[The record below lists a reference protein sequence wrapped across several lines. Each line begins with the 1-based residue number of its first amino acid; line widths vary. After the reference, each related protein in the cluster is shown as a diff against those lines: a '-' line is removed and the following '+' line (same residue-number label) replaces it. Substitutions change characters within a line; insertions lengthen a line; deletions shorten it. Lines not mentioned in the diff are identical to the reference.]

1 MKREV
6 ARLHNELRD
15 LVPQLTDASNRWAV
29 RMFLRQRRT
38 EKELRDMVIAAKRVI
53 KESQV

>member
-15 LVPQLTDASNRWAV
+15 LVPQLSVDNQV
-29 RMFLRQRRT
+29 MVEMFLRQRRT

-53 KESQV
+53 KESQA